1 MDNWFKDTKVIIQ
14 EAKAK
19 AENKSVD
26 ELVRL
31 LNKYSKLEEGVL
43 ELLLEIQNCNTA
55 LRRIVVEKKS
65 ISVTG

>member
-1 MDNWFKDTKVIIQ
+1 MDNWFKDTKVFIQ
-14 EAKAK
+14 EEKAK

-31 LNKYSKLEEGVL
+31 LNKYSKLEEAVL
-43 ELLLEIQNCNTA
+43 ELLLEIQSCNTA